1 MKEPFCNEC
10 GETIASNMPKYPTT
24 NWGDFC
30 SLEHLN
36 TFLSEIEKAGIFPT
50 LREGEEPN
58 VIY

>member
-1 MKEPFCNEC
+1 MKDPFCNEC

-36 TFLSEIEKAGIFPT
+36 AFLDVIKEIT
-50 LREGEEPN
+50 SEGEEPN
-58 VIY
+58 VVY